1 MDSGTNKAA
10 LRRQALTRRA
20 LVSPDQ
26 RAAAAEHIAAEGLR
40 LARARPGVRTA
51 ALYWPIR
58 DEADTFPLIRA
69 LADAGFTT
77 ALPVVKG
84 LGEPMA
90 FRRWAPGD
98 ALVKAA
104 YGLSEPDPGQPLV
117 EPDIVFV
124 PLAGFDRRGHRI
136 GYGKGH
142 YDVTLANLRAGRQT
156 LVVGVAFSCQETP
169 EIPNEN
175 HDQKLDFVITE
186 NDLID
191 FG

>member
-1 MDSGTNKAA
+1 MDSETNKAA
-10 LRRQALTRRA
+10 LRKQALTRRA
-20 LVSPDQ
+20 LVSPED
-26 RAAAAEHIAAEGLR
+26 RKAAAAHIAAEGLR
-40 LARARPGVRTA
+40 LARARPGVKTA

-69 LADAGFTT
+69 LHDAGFTT
-77 ALPVVKG
+77 ALPVVEG
-84 LGEPMA
+84 AGEPMA

-98 ALVKAA
+98 RLVKASF
-104 YGLSEPDPGQPLV
+104 GLSEPEPDQPLV
-117 EPDIVFV
+117 KPDIVFA

-142 YDVTLANLRAGRQT
+142 YDITLAALRKTRKT
-156 LVVGVAFSCQETP
+156 LVVGVSFSCQEVP
-169 EIPNEN
+169 EIPDEA
-175 HDQKLDFVITE
+175 HDQRLDFVITE